1 MTATVRLRRALALLS
16 IPLAAALVAASCT
29 TPGGTPAATTG
40 FKFRANKVTVVN
52 HNDSFIYGTRDEP
65 FVYQLWFRVKV
76 GVANSAQAGVVG
88 ERGNAI
94 VDLGDGQSQVLVGPQ
109 RAEVDF
115 QNVRLLDV
123 GDLVNPTNQLEV
135 VGTWT
140 WAMEKDDVS
149 VGSVAQEATSVIENA
164 LNATVAAGTLPSDPS
179 VLVGQLFDNFGS
191 AFNLIAGSLFNSI
204 PGIPDDAIGSR
215 FYVGVAATGALAD
228 VINGAN
234 ASFPA
239 VAIPI
244 VTVPP
249 DINGGA
255 LFALGNGRNF
265 DGQQFSS
272 GGARHDYDLQVV
284 NTATLNKVPV
294 ATATATP
301 TSGNSPLSVAFNG
314 AGSTDPD
321 GSVVAYDWN
330 FGDFTTGSGAV
341 ISHTFTS
348 AGTYPAT
355 LTVTDNRG
363 DTSST
368 TVNITVAGAP
378 TVAPTNLQKVGSG
391 SIPAPP
397 YGDFAWTP
405 VPGATAY
412 QINMDGYFGGGCL
425 TDHSAVISGQTSTGR
440 VQAVGLCQ
448 GSQYDVTIRAQ
459 ANGMWGPWSAPLHIT
474 L

>member
-1 MTATVRLRRALALLS
+1 MTSTVRLRRALALLS
-16 IPLAAALVAASCT
+16 IPLAAALIAASCT
-29 TPGGTPAATTG
+29 PPDGTPAATTG

-65 FVYQLWFRVKV
+65 FVYQVWFRVKV
-76 GVANSAQAGVVG
+76 GVPNSAQAGVIG

-94 VDLGDGQSQVLVGPQ
+94 ESLGDGQSQVLVGAQ
-109 RAEVDF
+109 RSEVNF

-123 GDLVNPTNQLEV
+123 GDLVNPTNQLEI

-149 VGSVAQEATSVIENA
+149 VGSVAQEASSVMQNA
-164 LNATVAAGTLPSDPS
+164 LNATVAAGSLPSDPS
-179 VLVGQLFDNFGS
+179 VLLNQLFSNFGS

-215 FYVGVAATGALAD
+215 FYVGVAAKGALAD
-228 VINGAN
+228 VFNSAN
-234 ASFPA
+234 AAFPN

-244 VTVPP
+244 VNVPP
-249 DINGGA
+249 DIDGGA

-265 DGQQFSS
+265 DNQQFASA
-272 GGARHDYDLQVV
+272 GARHDYDLQVI
-284 NTATLNKVPV
+284 NTATLNKPPV
-294 ATATATP
+294 ASATATP
-301 TSGNSPLSVAFNG
+301 TSGNSPLAVAFNG

-321 GSVVAYDWN
+321 GTIVAYDWN
-330 FGDFTTGSGAV
+330 FGDFTTGTGAV
-341 ISHTFTS
+341 ISHSYTS

-363 DTSST
+363 DTSAT

-378 TVAPTNLQKVGSG
+378 KVAPANLQKVGSG

-405 VPGATAY
+405 VPGATSY
-412 QINMDGYFGGGCL
+412 EINMAGFFGGGCL
-425 TDHSAVISGQTSTGR
+425 TDHSAVINGQASTGR
-440 VQAVGLCQ
+440 VQAAGLCQ
-448 GSQYDVTIRAQ
+448 GSKYDVTIRAE
-459 ANGMWGPWSAPLHIT
+459 ANGQWGPWSAPVRIT